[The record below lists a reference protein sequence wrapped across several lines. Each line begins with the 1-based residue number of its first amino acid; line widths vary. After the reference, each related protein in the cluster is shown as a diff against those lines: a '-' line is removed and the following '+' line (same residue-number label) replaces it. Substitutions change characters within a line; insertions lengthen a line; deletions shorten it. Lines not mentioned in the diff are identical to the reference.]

1 MGKSPCSPGKGL
13 GLMSK
18 IFIYGDRGLLRNYA
32 DALEF
37 CGARA
42 IFAQNTEYAHD
53 CSGLLLPGGGDIDPA
68 LYGQENTGESY
79 NIDRERDEKELELIR
94 AFSVTH
100 RPILGIC
107 KGIQILNV
115 AFGGDLIQHLDT
127 SKAHRW
133 DGQTGDQIHEIT
145 AHPGSFLS
153 ALYGE
158 RFFVNSAHHQGVGKI
173 AAGLTLSAEAGD
185 GVVEALEAPEKQI
198 YTVQWHPER
207 MSYHKSRTDT
217 VDGRYLFEF
226 FLNLCG

>member
-1 MGKSPCSPGKGL
+1 MC
-13 GLMSK
+13 
-18 IFIYGDRGLLRNYA
+18 IRDR
-32 DALEF
+32 
-37 CGARA
+37 
-42 IFAQNTEYAHD
+42 
-53 CSGLLLPGGGDIDPA
+53 
-68 LYGQENTGESY
+68 NTGESY